1 MTSFRKFSTLLP
13 IKGGLG
19 SFPMSQMMFIHI
31 ITMFTWM
38 ILQLNRFFKG
48 QELGSIPLF
57 SQKVMLENA
66 ISVHELANMTHK
78 SQKQTWI

>member
-1 MTSFRKFSTLLP
+1 
-13 IKGGLG
+13 
-19 SFPMSQMMFIHI
+19 
-31 ITMFTWM
+31 MFTRM

-78 SQKQTWI
+78 SQKQT